1 MPTLLFLFFLFC
13 FPFFYFFSLLDLGF
27 GSVRLKAETF
37 LFPLS
42 LTQLGLGLGNVL
54 FFSVLAVSVRHF
66 SRAMAVVTGVP
77 VTSATPGPFSFL
89 LLPG

>member
-1 MPTLLFLFFLFC
+1 
-13 FPFFYFFSLLDLGF
+13 LDLGF

-42 LTQLGLGLGNVL
+42 LTQLGLGLGSVL
-54 FFSVLAVSVRHF
+54 FFSFLAVPVRHF
-66 SRAMAVVTGVP
+66 SHAMAVVTGVP
-77 VTSATPGPFSFL
+77 VTSATPGPFSFH